1 MEPTEKVMGKR
12 CSRRLR
18 AGFTLVELL
27 VVIAIIA
34 LLVSILLPSLS
45 SAREAAKASACA
57 SHLRTF
63 SSGFE
68 IYAAE
73 DHRLARSSGA
83 FDHRRDGDV
92 RTVGWVS
99 DIISLKVGNPG
110 KMLCPTNR
118 WRVSEKVADYTGAAA
133 TGSDNPIRWA
143 DNGGVAIV
151 PIIDPVANPQDAQEL
166 WNQGYNTNYATTWG
180 FSRGDP
186 TALDGYG
193 SNGDASDPSK
203 SPRDGDGPLNDGHIS
218 GSTVSAD
225 RIAVMGDS
233 RAGDSGDSEVT
244 TAYADTI
251 NAFAGKEVVRAGD
264 FTVESFCDGMN
275 VDFSAV
281 TGDAG
286 RQGHEFNDI
295 APLHSPKGGDSVGG
309 FANILF
315 ADGHVAKIRDTG
327 GQLGYYGDPALPVD
341 NRPDGFIGAYKG
353 AAGFEINASGF
364 DEIKSDM
371 WYGRMRTKPLP
382 GGGSIE

>member
-1 MEPTEKVMGKR
+1 MKKR
-12 CSRRLR
+12 CSSRWR

-63 SSGFE
+63 SAGFE

-92 RTVGWVS
+92 RQIGWVA
-99 DIISLKVGNPG
+99 DIINLKIGNPG

-133 TGSDNPIRWA
+133 TGSDNPIRWGN
-143 DNGGVAIV
+143 NGGAAVV
-151 PIIDPVANPQDAQEL
+151 PIIDPVGNPQDAQEL
-166 WNQGYNTNYATTWG
+166 WNKGYNTNYATTWH

-186 TALDGYG
+186 TAIDGYG
-193 SNGDASDPSK
+193 SNGDPTDPSK
-203 SPRDGDGPLNDGHIS
+203 CPRDGDGPLNDGHLS
-218 GSTVSAD
+218 GSPVSAD
-225 RIAVMGDS
+225 RIAVMGDA

-244 TAYADTI
+244 AAYAEKI
-251 NAFAGKEVVRAGD
+251 NTFAGREVVRAGD
-264 FTVESFCDGMN
+264 FTVESFTDGMN
-275 VDFSAV
+275 VDYSAV
-281 TGDAG
+281 TLDAG
-286 RQGHEFNDI
+286 RKGHEFNDI
-295 APLHSPKGGDSVGG
+295 APLHNPKGGDTVGG
-309 FANILF
+309 YANVLF
-315 ADGHVAKIRDTG
+315 ADGHVARVYDTG
-327 GQLGYYGDPALPVD
+327 GMLSYYGDPANPVE
-341 NRPDGFIGAYKG
+341 NRPDGFIGPYKG
-353 AAGFEINASGF
+353 ASGGFQINKSAF
-364 DEIKSDM
+364 DEIKADI
-371 WYGRMRTKPLP
+371 WYGRLRTKPKP

>member
-1 MEPTEKVMGKR
+1 MVERV
-12 CSRRLR
+12 SRHERR
-18 AGFTLVELL
+18 GFTLVELL

-68 IYAAE
+68 IYANQ
-73 DHRLARSSGA
+73 DRRLARSSGA

-92 RTVGWVS
+92 REIGWVA
-99 DIISLKVGNPG
+99 DIINLKIGNPG

-118 WRVSEKVADYTGAAA
+118 WGVSEKVADYTGAAA
-133 TGSDNPIRWA
+133 TGSDNPLRWA
-143 DNGGVAIV
+143 SNGGTALV
-151 PIIDPVANPQDAQEL
+151 PMLDPSTQPEDAAEL
-166 WNQGYNTNYATTWG
+166 WQKGYNTNYTTTWH

-186 TALDGYG
+186 TAADGYG

-203 SPRDGDGPLNDGHIS
+203 CPRDGDGPLNDGHLN

-225 RIAVMGDS
+225 RIAVMGDA

-244 TAYADTI
+244 AAYAAAI
-251 NAFAGKEVVRAGD
+251 NAFAGEEVIGVGD
-264 FTVESFCDGMN
+264 YTVESFTDGMS
-275 VDFSAV
+275 VDFGAV

-295 APLHSPKGGDSVGG
+295 APLHQPKGGNEIGG
-309 FANILF
+309 YANVLF
-315 ADGHVAKIRDTG
+315 ADGHVSNVYDSG
-327 GQLGYYGDPALPVD
+327 GQLNYYGDPANPVED
-341 NRPDGFIGAYKG
+341 KPDGFLGAYKTSS
-353 AAGFEINASGF
+353 GFEINKSGF
-364 DEIKSDM
+364 DEIRGSM
-371 WYGRMRTKPLP
+371 WYGRLRSKPKA